1 MQPIRYY
8 NEASLRLDSSQWDL
22 MKQGMKD
29 VPDINKFLS
38 DAAKSHY
45 KETSKPLKV
54 G

>member
-1 MQPIRYY
+1 
-8 NEASLRLDSSQWDL
+8 

-29 VPDINKFLS
+29 VPTINKFLS

-54 G
+54 GDNQPITHAKTSLC